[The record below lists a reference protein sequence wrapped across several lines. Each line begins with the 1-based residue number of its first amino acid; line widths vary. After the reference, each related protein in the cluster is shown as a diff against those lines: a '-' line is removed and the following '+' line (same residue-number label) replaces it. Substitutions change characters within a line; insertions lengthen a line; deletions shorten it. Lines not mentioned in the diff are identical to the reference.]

1 MDWVNVALQGVL
13 LGGLYALF
21 ATGLAL
27 VFGVMRMVNLAHG
40 DLGILAAFVAL
51 FLVQSLHL
59 GVLWS
64 GLLTIVVMFV
74 VGYLLQRGLLNFTLG
89 SDDTRPIVVTFGLS
103 IIIQNGLIMWFSAD
117 SQGLDAGQIEN
128 ISIRISDKLSIGW
141 FPLLVFVTSIVV
153 IALLQTFLKRTKLG
167 RAFRATSDDREAAEL
182 MGINNR
188 HIYGLA
194 MGIALAIVALAGIL
208 LAVRTTFDPT
218 QGSFRL
224 IYAFE
229 AVIMGG
235 MGSIWGT
242 LIGAIVLGMS
252 QTLGSQAFG
261 SGWGLLVG
269 HLVFLTVLAVR
280 PSGFFAKTVTA

>member
-1 MDWVNVALQGVL
+1 MDWVNVALQGIL

-64 GLLTIVVMFV
+64 GLLTIVIMFV
-74 VGYLLQRGLLNFTLG
+74 VGYLLQRGLFNFTLG

-117 SQGLDAGQIEN
+117 SQGLDAGKIEN

-141 FPLLVFVTSIVV
+141 FPLLVFVISVVV
-153 IALLQTFLKRTKLG
+153 IALLQTFLNRTKLG

-194 MGIALAIVALAGIL
+194 MAIALGIVALAGIL

-242 LIGAIVLGMS
+242 LIGAIVLGVS

-261 SGWGLLVG
+261 AGWGMLVG
-269 HLVFLTVLAVR
+269 HVVFLTVLAVR
-280 PSGFFAKTVTA
+280 PSGFFAKTVMA

>member
-1 MDWVNVALQGVL
+1 MDWVNVAIQGIL

-51 FLVQSLHL
+51 FLFQSLHL
-59 GVLWS
+59 GVMWS
-64 GLLTIVVMFV
+64 GLVTIAIMFV

-89 SDDTRPIVVTFGLS
+89 NDDTRPIVVTFGLS

-117 SQGLDAGQIEN
+117 SQGLDAGTIEN
-128 ISIRISDKLSIGW
+128 ISIRINDQLSIGW
-141 FPLLVFVTSIVV
+141 FPLLVFVTSILV
-153 IALLQTFLKRTKLG
+153 IALLQTFLNRTKLG

-182 MGINNR
+182 MGIDNR

-194 MGIALAIVALAGIL
+194 MAIALAIVALAGIL

-224 IYAFE
+224 IFAFE